1 MEMKNLSLQNEL
13 KAARRALNSE
23 RNSASAVRKKIQT
36 ILDAFEDYVLT
47 DQLSYSASIYAELY
61 DPIEMHLDRVGAV
74 DLLDQAIGHIDQ
86 VLKNKDME

>member
-1 MEMKNLSLQNEL
+1 MKKENLSLQNEL
-13 KAARRALNSE
+13 NAARRALNSD

-61 DPIEMHLDRVGAV
+61 DTVEIHPDHVSAA
-74 DLLDQAIGHIDQ
+74 DLLNQAIGHIDQ

>member
-23 RNSASAVRKKIQT
+23 RNSASAVRKKIQA

-47 DQLSYSASIYAELY
+47 DQSSYSASIYAELY
-61 DPIEMHLDRVGAV
+61 DPIEMHLDHVGAV
-74 DLLDQAIGHIDQ
+74 DLLNQAIGHIDQ

>member
-61 DPIEMHLDRVGAV
+61 DPIEMHLDHVGAV
-74 DLLDQAIGHIDQ
+74 DLLNQAIGHIDQ

>member
-61 DPIEMHLDRVGAV
+61 DPIEMHLDHVGAV